1 MYIILAQAR
10 NIFNIFGKIYI
21 KVFTSRYFFVII
33 GVEIIKAKSEVP
45 MAKRVVI
52 TIARQYGSGGR
63 EIGEKV
69 AEALGIPLYDKEII
83 TDAASK
89 GDLNTDIIKNA
100 DESAANS
107 LLYTLAMGSNIA
119 GTTMHFGYKMPIN
132 DRLFIL
138 QSELIKEYAQKG
150 SCVIIGRC
158 GDYVL
163 RDTKDVLRI
172 FIYGDLENRK
182 ARIAERH
189 PEIKSSQIVDV
200 INKTDKRRASYY
212 NFYTGNKWG
221 KYDNYDMAINSSTLG
236 IDGTAA
242 IIVASAKKL
251 LEE

>member
-1 MYIILAQAR
+1 MEE
-10 NIFNIFGKIYI
+10 N
-21 KVFTSRYFFVII
+21 
-33 GVEIIKAKSEVP
+33 
-45 MAKRVVI
+45 MAKKVII

-69 AEALGIPLYDKEII
+69 AAALGIPLYDKEII

-89 GDLNTDIIKNA
+89 GELNTDVIKKA

-119 GTTMHFGYKMPIN
+119 GATMHFGYKMPIN
-132 DRLFIL
+132 DKLFIL
-138 QSELIKEYAQKG
+138 QSELIREYAEKG

-158 GDYVL
+158 ADYVL
-163 RDTKDVLRI
+163 KDSDSVLRL
-172 FIYGDLENRK
+172 FIYGDIEHRK

-189 PEIKSSQIVDV
+189 PELKSSQIIDV
-200 INKTDKRRASYY
+200 INKTDKRRSSYY

-221 KYDNYDMAINSSTLG
+221 KFDNYDMAINSSTLG
-236 IDGTAA
+236 IDGTAG

-251 LEE
+251 IEE